1 MIAPRFLVPVDAKT
15 ADLATPQHGR
25 RLGTSTFVSESKQAG
40 FAPPK
45 GLFAEAMLEN
55 SPTRPPRRVGDFV
68 VSATVQVLFLAVL
81 LLVPLYFSEAL
92 DVHQLNKT
100 FLAAPPP
107 APAPPPPFV
116 SSRSV
121 APKPRVLSV
130 SGKLVAPRVIPR
142 QIARLSEEPDGND
155 LAAAI
160 VPGEVVAGGV
170 PGGVP
175 GGVIGGVL
183 SGAAPPAPGPISVAP
198 QGPIRAGGKV
208 KAPRLISAP
217 EPVYPVLARQSKIAG
232 AVVIDA
238 VIDTQGNVVEMR
250 TVSGQPILVLAAMEA
265 LRHWKY
271 EPTILGGEAFPVR
284 LLVTITFEGRRS

>member
-1 MIAPRFLVPVDAKT
+1 MIAPRFLVPIDAKT
-15 ADLATPQHGR
+15 ADLATPQEKSKDGR
-25 RLGTSTFVSESKQAG
+25 RLGTSTIVSESKQAG
-40 FAPPK
+40 FVPPK

-81 LLVPLYFSEAL
+81 LLVPLYFSEAI
-92 DVHQLNKT
+92 DVHH
-100 FLAAPPP
+100 
-107 APAPPPPFV
+107 

-160 VPGEVVAGGV
+160 APGEGVAGGV

-183 SGAAPPAPGPISVAP
+183 SGAAPPAPAPISVAP
-198 QGPIRAGGKV
+198 KGPIRAGGKV

-217 EPVYPVLARQSKIAG
+217 DPVYPVLARQARIGG

-238 VIDTQGNVVEMR
+238 VIDTQGNVIEMQ
-250 TVSGQPILVLAAMEA
+250 TVSGQPLLALAAMEA

-271 EPTILGGEAFPVR
+271 EPTTLGGEVVPVR
-284 LLVTITFEGRRS
+284 LLVTIAFDWKSHRE